1 MMKNITLGEFS
12 QVIFLRRSSYSF
24 LRRCLTAAKTE
35 MSPEMSLRC
44 ARVEKELQKMR
55 VAFFHERHLMESST
69 FLDLL
74 KIVFKNQKIPNPL
87 IVIGNI
93 SIYGYIWYPPPK
105 VYLWKVDGGCHINK

>member
-1 MMKNITLGEFS
+1 MKNITLGEFS

-44 ARVEKELQKMR
+44 ARVEKETAEDARGVFSRTSLDRKFNFPGFAEDCFQK
-55 VAFFHERHLMESST
+55 S
-69 FLDLL
+69 
-74 KIVFKNQKIPNPL
+74 KIPNPL